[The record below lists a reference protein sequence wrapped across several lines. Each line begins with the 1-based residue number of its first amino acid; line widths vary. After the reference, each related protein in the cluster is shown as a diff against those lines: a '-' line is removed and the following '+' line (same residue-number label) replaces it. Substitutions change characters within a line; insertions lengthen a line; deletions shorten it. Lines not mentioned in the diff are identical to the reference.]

1 MTKYGILV
9 GSLRKGSY
17 SAGVAEALVK
27 GLPADAEVTQLR
39 IDNLPLY
46 NQDYDDADTPVVYTE
61 FRQLVA
67 QQDAFIIVTPEH
79 NRSIP
84 AALKNALD
92 IASRPYGEN
101 VWDGKPVL
109 PASQSI
115 GGIGG
120 IMANHTLRQSLEFLN
135 MTMMTQPE
143 LYIGGTPALSDENGH
158 ITNKATLNFLATTAG
173 QFDQF
178 VKAHK

>member
-1 MTKYGILV
+1 MTKYGVLV

-27 GLPADAEVTQLR
+27 GLPEDAEVTQLH

-46 NQDYDDADTPVVYTE
+46 NQDYDADSPAVYTE
-61 FRQLVA
+61 FRELVA
-67 QQDAFIIVTPEH
+67 QQDAFIIATPEY

-84 AALKNALD
+84 GALKNALD
-92 IASRPYGEN
+92 IASRPYGES

-109 PASQSI
+109 PASQST

-120 IMANHTLRQSLEFLN
+120 IVANHTLRQTLQFLN
-135 MTMMTQPE
+135 MPMMTQPE
-143 LYIGGTPALSDENGH
+143 LYIGGTPSLSDENGH
-158 ITNKATLNFLATTAG
+158 ITNEDTLNFLAATAG
-173 QFDQF
+173 QFDRF
-178 VKAHK
+178 VKARK